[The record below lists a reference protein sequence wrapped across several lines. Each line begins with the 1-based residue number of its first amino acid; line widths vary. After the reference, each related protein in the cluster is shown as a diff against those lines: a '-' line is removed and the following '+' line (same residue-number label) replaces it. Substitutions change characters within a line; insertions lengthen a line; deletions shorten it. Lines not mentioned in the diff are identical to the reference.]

1 MYIYTLAKEK
11 FVKLFHIITCSK
23 HALVIPEVVKVITA
37 NPIMH
42 VLMIIIKVDLETIAR
57 WETSLKLLF
66 SDEGVSKDFE
76 LIFLFLEQVL

>member
-1 MYIYTLAKEK
+1 MYTLAQEK
-11 FVKLFHIITCSK
+11 FMEFLNIITGSE
-23 HALVIPEVVKVITA
+23 HALVIPEVVKIITA

-42 VLMIIIKVDLETIAR
+42 VLMFIIKVDLETIAR

-76 LIFLFLEQVL
+76 LIFLFLKQVL